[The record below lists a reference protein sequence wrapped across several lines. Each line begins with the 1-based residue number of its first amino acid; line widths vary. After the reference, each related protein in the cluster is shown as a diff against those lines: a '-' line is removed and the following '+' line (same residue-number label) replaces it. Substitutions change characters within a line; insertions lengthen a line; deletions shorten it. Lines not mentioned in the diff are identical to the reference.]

1 MHTHPTLILILY
13 KATLNHLD
21 STHQFLAVMALGRFL
36 EGVDKKCV
44 GDTLTAS
51 ECSVNP
57 QGAARPHLFWP
68 KGAIGGTIGDTVC
81 NL

>member
-1 MHTHPTLILILY
+1 
-13 KATLNHLD
+13 
-21 STHQFLAVMALGRFL
+21 MALGRLL
-36 EGVDKKCV
+36 EGVDKKRV

-68 KGAIGGTIGDTVC
+68 SGAIGGTIGDAVRS
-81 NL
+81 L